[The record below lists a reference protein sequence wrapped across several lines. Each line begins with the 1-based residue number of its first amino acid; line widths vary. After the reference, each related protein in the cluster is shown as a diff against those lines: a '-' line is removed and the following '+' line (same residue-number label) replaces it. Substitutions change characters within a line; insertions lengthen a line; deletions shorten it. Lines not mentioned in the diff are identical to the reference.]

1 MALDVGQR
9 YVGTVPESRVFVWA
23 NFSGDGSML
32 SHTLILPFAL
42 LLPIGQTAETVLGLY
57 IFSRHGDRTSKAWPP
72 TKLTDLG
79 YSEVFSSGTWFRQNY
94 INGTSPING
103 IETNNVKQSQIAASA
118 PLDNVLW
125 PSAQGFLQGLFP
137 PVGTTLG
144 SQTLGNGTIVAA
156 PLDGYQIIPIQTL
169 TTGTSS
175 EDSAWLQGASNC
187 ANAEVSSNNYFTSP
201 EYMALLNSTQAFY
214 SSILPTI
221 NTTFNASQATFS
233 NAYSIFDY
241 LNVAGIHNATIPSS
255 DLLTPETLLQIRT
268 LADTHE
274 YNLAYN
280 ASDPIRA
287 IAGAT
292 LAAQIVS
299 ALNTTITSNGTTAPI
314 NIQFGAYAQFQSF
327 FGLANL
333 TSLGADWIGIPDYAS
348 TMTFELF
355 TDVAPTPFPTVDDIQ
370 VRFFW
375 HNGTTGNS
383 STPTAYPLFGQQS
396 LTLGWTDFA
405 AGMNKFAIGSQAEWC
420 KACGNSTG
428 VCASST
434 LTSPSSGGKS
444 GSTGSGGVSRPVA
457 GVIGVMV
464 TLAVV
469 LGVEGMI
476 MLVAGLRLVS
486 KRRLGAGARE
496 GAVRTKA

>member
-1 MALDVGQR
+1 
-9 YVGTVPESRVFVWA
+9 
-23 NFSGDGSML
+23 ML
-32 SHTLILPFAL
+32 SQSLLPFAL
-42 LLPIGQTAETVLGLY
+42 LLLPLTQAAETVLGLY
-57 IFSRHGDRTSKAWPP
+57 IFSRHGDRTTKAYPP

-79 YSEVFSSGTWFRQNY
+79 YSEIFSSGTWFRENY

-103 IETNNVKQSQIAASA
+103 IEPNNVKVSQIAASA

-125 PSAQGFLQGLFP
+125 PSAQGFLQGLYP

-144 SQTLGNGTIVAA
+144 SQILGNGTLVVA

-169 TTGTSS
+169 TTGTGS

-187 ANAEVSSNNYFTSP
+187 ANAEISSNNYFTSP

-221 NTTFNASQATFS
+221 NTTFNASQATFY

-241 LNVAGIHNATIPSS
+241 LNVATIHNATIPSS
-255 DLLTPETLLQIRT
+255 TLLTAETLLQIRT

-292 LAAQIVS
+292 LAAQILS

-314 NIQFGAYAQFQSF
+314 NLQLGAYGQFQSF

-355 TDVAPTPFPTVDDIQ
+355 TDVAPSPFPATGDLQ
-370 VRFFW
+370 VRFLW

-383 STPTAYPLFGQQS
+383 STPTPYPLFGQQS
-396 LTLGWTDFA
+396 LALSWDAFVMGMQSFA
-405 AGMNKFAIGSQAEWC
+405 VGSQNDWC
-420 KACGNSTG
+420 RACGNSTG
-428 VCASST
+428 VCAPEGG
-434 LTSPSSGGKS
+434 LTQPSSGGGKS
-444 GSTGSGGVSRPVA
+444 AGGGAGGVSRPVA
-457 GVIGVMV
+457 GVIGAMV

-469 LGVEGMI
+469 LGVEGLI
-476 MLVAGLRLVS
+476 MLVAGVRLVS

-496 GAVRTKA
+496 GTVRTKA